1 VFPRFAFFTSLTIV
15 CFGLTAIL
23 LFGCTSAEQQRK
35 DREVLLENFVSKV
48 ALHLLDRNPSTMEQ
62 SVRLLMK
69 EELSEQTCSRLQD
82 QHLIP
87 ESPLDI
93 MKVVYAA
100 QKTHQTNVV
109 KVESVKATGPI
120 EKDIVPF
127 RVSGKDITKTP
138 GKPDQTKGFAFNIA
152 VKLTDE
158 MSGYPKVVDVEELP
172 TGKTALKP
180 RLLKLRRRA

>member
-1 VFPRFAFFTSLTIV
+1 
-15 CFGLTAIL
+15 
-23 LFGCTSAEQQRK
+23 
-35 DREVLLENFVSKV
+35 
-48 ALHLLDRNPSTMEQ
+48 
-62 SVRLLMK
+62 
-69 EELSEQTCSRLQD
+69 
-82 QHLIP
+82 
-87 ESPLDI
+87 